1 MKIVKRLI
9 KEGVDKKEIF
19 AKASDEGLNPKKVS
33 RLLAMYPDVEES
45 EKYNK
50 ANNILIGIY
59 IVMVLFGILGAA
71 SMLNELPTEAI
82 LGILAFALLIPIA
95 VIYILYKKQALGY
108 LVLSFFLI
116 KGITDSIKEY
126 QTDPVAVWIGVGLSA
141 CLIVYA
147 VILKIKLFPHQN
159 FFNTKKDSDG
169 IVIFTKDVTSQAS
182 ETPQSDAPS

>member
-19 AKASDEGLNPKKVS
+19 AKATDEGLNPKKVS
-33 RLLAMYPDVEES
+33 RLLAMYPDAEES

-59 IVMVLFGILGAA
+59 SVLVLLGILGAT
-71 SMLNELPTEAI
+71 SMLSELPPEAI
-82 LGILAFALLIPIA
+82 LGIIAFALLIPIA
-95 VIYILYKKQALGY
+95 LVYVIYKKQSLGY
-108 LVLSFFLI
+108 LALSFFLI
-116 KGITDSIKEY
+116 KGITDSFKEY
-126 QTDPVAVWIGVGLSA
+126 ETDPTSVWIGVGLSV
-141 CLIVYA
+141 CLIGFA
-147 VILKIKLFPHQN
+147 VILKNKLFPHQN

-169 IVIFTKDVTSQAS
+169 IYIFTKDLTSQAS